1 MEPELSRNVDTPA
14 TDVAAVLLKE
24 LRLVNT
30 YLRRLCEYE
39 EERRVEERQLARLAL
54 SIQPNPAH
62 TPGDIAAALPGWDDI
77 PWGEEQ
83 PSKVGLVPSPMT
95 PEHDP
100 ESDWW
105 YRDTDRVFRERG
117 TDRRLTQPEIDLVL
131 NPPGR
136 ARKGRVPA

>member
-1 MEPELSRNVDTPA
+1 M
-14 TDVAAVLLKE
+14 VADC
-24 LRLVNT
+24 RR
-30 YLRRLCEYE
+30 YLGRLCEYE
-39 EERRVEERQLARLAL
+39 EERRVEERRLAAL
-54 SIQPNPAH
+54 VEAIQPAK
-62 TPGDIAAALPGWDDI
+62 GDVEGSMPGWDDI

-83 PSKVGLVPSPMT
+83 PSKVGLVPSPSTT
-95 PEHDP
+95 PHDP

-117 TDRRLTQPEIDLVL
+117 SDRRLTQPEIDLVL